1 MPQRKKIKRFS
12 WRRASLSSA
21 ISDCFAMIW
30 ATRLRNS
37 SQASQQLIHSG
48 FCLRFMWL
56 HPHGEL
62 GIAQVG
68 CHGCKTNLREMKKD
82 LPWSAAQQAAYLCV
96 VWTKRRK
103 TSQRWMKTCSPGRL
117 ADRPAAGRGGEE
129 KKAENS
135 KAVNSIFIVFFLHFL
150 VAQQTF
156 FLLWNYLTGSS
167 QVCLRIKMLWKNCLQ
182 KCNEPF
188 LQDEFCFDAL
198 LTINSSRARFHC
210 LKPPIVFFS
219 PHKRC
224 PWRFF

>member
-1 MPQRKKIKRFS
+1 MILFTQTVLQQARYNTPLFKSPKERKS
-12 WRRASLSSA
+12 NASPRGEHCSHLLSQTA
-21 ISDCFAMIW
+21 LLWFEQPD
-30 ATRLRNS
+30 S

-96 VWTKRRK
+96 VWTKCRK

-117 ADRPAAGRGGEE
+117 ADRPTAGRGGEG

-135 KAVNSIFIVFFLHFL
+135 KAVTSVFIVFFPPLPSCSANFFFA
-150 VAQQTF
+150 VKFPDRQQSGLF
-156 FLLWNYLTGSS
+156 
-167 QVCLRIKMLWKNCLQ
+167 KN
-182 KCNEPF
+182 
-188 LQDEFCFDAL
+188 
-198 LTINSSRARFHC
+198 
-210 LKPPIVFFS
+210 
-219 PHKRC
+219 
-224 PWRFF
+224 

>member
-1 MPQRKKIKRFS
+1 MRQRKKIKRFS
-12 WRRASLSSA
+12 WRRALLSSA

-62 GIAQVG
+62 GTAQVG

-82 LPWSAAQQAAYLCV
+82 LPWSAAQQAAYLSV

-117 ADRPAAGRGGEE
+117 ADRPAAGRGGEG
-129 KKAENS
+129 KKSGELKGRQLHLYCFFPPLPSCSANFFF
-135 KAVNSIFIVFFLHFL
+135 AVKLPDR
-150 VAQQTF
+150 QQSGLF
-156 FLLWNYLTGSS
+156 
-167 QVCLRIKMLWKNCLQ
+167 KN
-182 KCNEPF
+182 
-188 LQDEFCFDAL
+188 
-198 LTINSSRARFHC
+198 
-210 LKPPIVFFS
+210 
-219 PHKRC
+219 
-224 PWRFF
+224 